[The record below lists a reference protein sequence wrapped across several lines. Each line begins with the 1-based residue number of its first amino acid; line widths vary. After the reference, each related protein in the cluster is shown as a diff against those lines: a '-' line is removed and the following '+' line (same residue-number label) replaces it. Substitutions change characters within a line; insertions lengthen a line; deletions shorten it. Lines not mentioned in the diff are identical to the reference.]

1 MKEKKD
7 ELHEALTSA
16 VPAGGD
22 VSPDLGG
29 PGADL
34 GTHGGTGADSGGTGA
49 GTTALDA
56 IGFQGNRT
64 DKVSQHLKTSTA
76 GSRRGDPGTST
87 DKV

>member
-1 MKEKKD
+1 MSMEKNTKE
-7 ELHEALTSA
+7 

-22 VSPDLGG
+22 AAPDLGG

-56 IGFQGNRT
+56 IGSQGNF
-64 DKVSQHLKTSTA
+64 DSGVAGHLKIKHTVGA
-76 GSRRGDPGTST
+76 RRGDTEVDP
-87 DKV
+87 KV

>member
-1 MKEKKD
+1 MKEQKD
-7 ELHEALTSA
+7 DLHEALTAS
-16 VPAGGD
+16 VPTGGD
-22 VSPDLGG
+22 ASPDLGG

-64 DKVSQHLKTSTA
+64 DKVAQHLKTSTA
-76 GSRRGDPGTST
+76 GSRRGDSDTTSK
-87 DKV
+87 DV